1 MPKGLFR
8 TSTRRWLIGGLTALV
23 SVPLATV
30 ASGVGVPE
38 QQAFP
43 SGAPGAQLPIVREA
57 RYVVNARIRPLA
69 LFWIGRD
76 DVGDARFTW
85 RQDPSGGRAYQLLV
99 GSDPARTPR
108 QINRWGFIA
117 EEIHEGRAEVLG
129 FMKGSNEETLDAATA
144 NADADQQ
151 SGTAST
157 FKAVRTTVTGNR
169 AVTGSLTFRAPPTL
183 TYRQL
188 DELIRIIPSV
198 SDKPTTIQLPAGAKE
213 GFLIAMTSIMA
224 GSTAACREGRASDV
238 DPIVYL
244 YKQSL
249 YDLRLVSCSFESQ
262 LRTKAGAYPQVVNGR
277 FELRNHATRE
287 TTGLQLAYGT
297 SGPIR
302 DVPVRIVFRPRWWM
316 EAELLLDQSPDS

>member
-1 MPKGLFR
+1 MPSGLHR
-8 TSTRRWLIGGLTALV
+8 TSARRWLIGGLAAVV
-23 SVPLATV
+23 SLPIAAVG
-30 ASGVGVPE
+30 SGVGVAG

-43 SGAPGAQLPIVREA
+43 SGAPGAQLPIIREA

-76 DVGDARFTW
+76 DVGDAWFTW
-85 RQDPSGGRAYQLLV
+85 RQDPSGRRAYQLLV

-129 FMKGSNEETLDAATA
+129 FMKGSNEETLDAAAA
-144 NADADQQ
+144 NAEADQQ

-169 AVTGSLTFRAPPTL
+169 AVTGALTFRAPPTL
-183 TYRQL
+183 TYRHL
-188 DELIRIIPSV
+188 DELIGIIPSV
-198 SDKPTTIQLPAGAKE
+198 PDNRTTIQLPAGAKE
-213 GFLIAMTSIMA
+213 GFLIAMTSMMA
-224 GSTAACREGRASDV
+224 GSTAACRQGRGSDV
-238 DPIVYL
+238 EPIVYL

-249 YDLRLVSCSFESQ
+249 YDLRLVSCSFEPQ
-262 LRTKAGAYPQVVNGR
+262 LRTKSGTYPQVVNGR
-277 FELRNHATRE
+277 FELRNRATRE
-287 TTGLQLAYGT
+287 TTSLQLAYGT

-316 EAELLLDQSPDS
+316 EAELLLDQSPES